1 MGSADRMPRNLR
13 GRVEVAFPIED
24 ARLKARVR
32 EEILGTFLADNVKA
46 RELLA
51 TGAYRLVKPAEGAPL
66 VNAQETFMRIARQG
80 LPSESM
86 RRPATGVSI
95 RMREV

>member
-1 MGSADRMPRNLR
+1 LR

-24 ARLKARVR
+24 ARLKQRIK
-32 EEILGTFLADNVKA
+32 EEILGTFLSDNMKA

-51 TGAYRLVKPAEGAPL
+51 DGTYKLVKPAEGITPL
-66 VNAQETFMRIARQG
+66 SAQEAFMKIARQSS
-80 LPSESM
+80 PTESM

-95 RMREV
+95 RSEPRAGPQ